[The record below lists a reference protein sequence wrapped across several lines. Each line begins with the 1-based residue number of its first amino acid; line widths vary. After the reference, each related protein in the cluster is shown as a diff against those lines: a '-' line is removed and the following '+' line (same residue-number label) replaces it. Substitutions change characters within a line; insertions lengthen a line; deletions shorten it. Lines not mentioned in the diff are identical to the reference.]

1 MAGAHDGLSDA
12 REEAEDGMRL
22 TDNMEQEGRSMN
34 EVDVLAILNRATV
47 ETLVGLALIIAV
59 SVGGLIWMYRQPR
72 TRHQRFRERF

>member
-1 MAGAHDGLSDA
+1 
-12 REEAEDGMRL
+12 MRL